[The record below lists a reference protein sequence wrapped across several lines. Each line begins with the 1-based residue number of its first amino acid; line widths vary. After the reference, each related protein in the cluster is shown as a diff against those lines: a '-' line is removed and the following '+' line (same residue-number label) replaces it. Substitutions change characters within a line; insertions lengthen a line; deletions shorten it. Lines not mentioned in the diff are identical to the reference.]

1 MNPEVMNYM
10 VGSEAAQD
18 VNYTFVEAIAK
29 ALDETVQKIEDWRG
43 KAEDEGFDFAE
54 SSLQAVQ
61 GLALAI
67 SYGVVDFSQISFI
80 DACETGTIAYANEE
94 KDDDGNVIAQSDPFF
109 EEYEEP
115 KPGNRLLLN
124 IRRIKEL
131 LEEQQTI
138 HEERGMEWAS
148 PHGCPE
154 DGRNAFDQ
162 RSRLIQMLEKTVG
175 KIEANRGHFA

>member
-10 VGSEAAQD
+10 AGPEAAQD

-54 SSLQAVQ
+54 SSMQAVQ

-94 KDDDGNVIAQSDPFF
+94 KDDDGNVIAQSDPYF

-115 KPGNRLLLN
+115 KPGNRSPPKYSEDQGTSRGTTN
-124 IRRIKEL
+124 HSRR
-131 LEEQQTI
+131 T
-138 HEERGMEWAS
+138 G
-148 PHGCPE
+148 HG
-154 DGRNAFDQ
+154 
-162 RSRLIQMLEKTVG
+162 VG
-175 KIEANRGHFA
+175 IPTWMP